1 MVITKE
7 AIVATRDSFRLLGLE
22 DGLRSPK
29 MDLDSP
35 RARRVIAVFGFAWNA
50 TIIVVVLF
58 SMAPILWKAAVVV
71 YGGFALIVF
80 GRTWTGKDDVPS
92 MRRWQL
98 ASFFIAAT
106 LLALG
111 AFVYRS

>member
-1 MVITKE
+1 MSQLE
-7 AIVATRDSFRLLGLE
+7 SLRLLGLE
-22 DGLRSPK
+22 DGLRSPE

-35 RARRVIAVFGFAWNA
+35 RARRVIAIFGFAWNA
-50 TIIVVVLF
+50 TILVVVL
-58 SMAPILWKAAVVV
+58 SSKAPIFWKAAVVV

-92 MRRWQL
+92 MRRWQI

-106 LLALG
+106 LLAFG